1 MCVASADRFARASAI
16 SAKDYR
22 LDMDLTDNPGLG
34 RSSPVS
40 EEYLVAFGCVVFPVV
55 DATAVHH
62 QWNQF
67 LDALREDIRVQD
79 VRTTSTPASSLVSH
93 IDVPTSTQMADIDEA
108 FALAK
113 ERIWC
118 LSARDPAMLRI
129 SVPTK
134 NQPTF
139 GALTSTAT
147 DYLAVTNGTHFA
159 VAWPFPASRPH
170 PFLGGQVVRDILLE
184 AAKLASP
191 SAEIRAPSLAHF
203 KIRLILDSTIQELT
217 AIEPSG
223 DEDLTFTAPADV
235 AASDALLAIFRHI
248 SIELSYYYTLVG
260 LEGAL
265 SIVES
270 QLRDDQ
276 IELLA
281 KTYTVTQHQYSLRP
295 STWVGSLKNRQ
306 LRRESR
312 QLIARSWLG
321 LSASESLISTW
332 RGSFAH
338 LMEDVAKSFTA
349 HTLRGPLEAQRRTV
363 EGVDHQ
369 RVVQAAQHV
378 ADQLASR
385 SVAMATGVGLSVG
398 LVAGLLIGLL
408 L

>member
-1 MCVASADRFARASAI
+1 MG
-16 SAKDYR
+16 
-22 LDMDLTDNPGLG
+22 LTDNPGSG
-34 RSSPVS
+34 RSSPAS
-40 EEYLVAFGCVVFPVV
+40 EEYLVAFGCIVFPVV
-55 DATAVHH
+55 DPEAVHE
-62 QWNQF
+62 QWKQF

-79 VRTTSTPASSLVSH
+79 VRTSSTPASSLVSQS
-93 IDVPTSTQMADIDEA
+93 DVPTPTQMEDIDEA
-108 FALAK
+108 FGVAND
-113 ERIWC
+113 RIWC
-118 LSARDPAMLRI
+118 LSARDPAVLKI

-147 DYLAVTNGTHFA
+147 DYVAVTNGSHFA
-159 VAWPFPASRPH
+159 VAWEFPVFRAP

-191 SAEIRAPSLAHF
+191 SAEVRGPTLAHF
-203 KIRLILDSTIQELT
+203 NIRLILDPTIHELT
-217 AIEPSG
+217 AIGPSG
-223 DEDLTFTAPADV
+223 DEDLTFMVPADV
-235 AASDALLAIFRHI
+235 EASEAILAIFRQT
-248 SIELSYYYTLVG
+248 SLELSYYYRLVG
-260 LEGAL
+260 LEQAL
-265 SIVES
+265 GIVES

-276 IELLA
+276 IQLLA
-281 KTYTVTQHQYSLRP
+281 KTWLVTQHQFSLRP
-295 STWVGSLKNRQ
+295 STWVGPWENRQ

-321 LSASESLISTW
+321 LSASESLISDW
-332 RGSFAH
+332 RSLFAG
-338 LMEDVAKSFTA
+338 LFETVATSFTA
-349 HTLRGPLEAQRRTV
+349 HTLRGPLESQRRAV

-385 SVAMATGVGLSVG
+385 SVAMATGVGLTVG